1 MTSNTHQPDTWL
13 SFALAFVGGY
23 GDAASV
29 VLAKTFTGHVTGSLV
44 LAAVAIAAH
53 EWRALLAH
61 LSAVV
66 FFLTGV
72 LFGVRIGRALAAWPS
87 WQPLLTVVGIEVILT
102 MTAYLAL
109 ASRAATGA
117 EIFVFCVSLALGLQN
132 GAFQRTGGISVHTTY
147 LTGMIT
153 SLITT
158 EAELSHPVTRRDP
171 RVNILY
177 GIWLAFFLGGVIGAA
192 LALQFKEAGILGAT
206 FLLIV
211 IFVRTQVAASRE
223 HSTA

>member
-1 MTSNTHQPDTWL
+1 M
-13 SFALAFVGGY
+13 
-23 GDAASV
+23 
-29 VLAKTFTGHVTGSLV
+29 
-44 LAAVAIAAH
+44 
-53 EWRALLAH
+53 
-61 LSAVV
+61 
-66 FFLTGV
+66 
-72 LFGVRIGRALAAWPS
+72 
-87 WQPLLTVVGIEVILT
+87 GIEVILT

-109 ASRAATGA
+109 ASRASPGV
-117 EIFVFCVSLALGLQN
+117 EIFVVCMALALGLQN

-158 EAELSHPVTRRDP
+158 EAELLRPLTRRDP
-171 RVNILY
+171 KVNILY
-177 GIWLAFFLGGVIGAA
+177 GIWLAFFLGAVIGAA

-211 IFVRTQVAASRE
+211 ILVRTRVAAPRE